1 MRSSPLRRGR
11 RHAETIAS
19 LYGAI
24 VAQGRAPVLYESYGV
39 PDTVAGRFEMIVL
52 HTVLLVGR
60 LKHGS
65 LLLRRLG
72 QDVFGSFCSDMDAS
86 LREMGVGDL
95 AVPRRMRGIG
105 EAFYGR
111 QTAYETALAAAD
123 SGQLVFALARN
134 VSDVPQPTANAERLA
149 AYVC

>member
-1 MRSSPLRRGR
+1 
-11 RHAETIAS
+11 
-19 LYGAI
+19 
-24 VAQGRAPVLYESYGV
+24 
-39 PDTVAGRFEMIVL
+39 MIVL

-72 QDVFGSFCSDMDAS
+72 QDVFDSFCSDMDAS

-134 VSDVPQPTANAERLA
+134 VFHTPQPTPNAKRLA
-149 AYVC
+149 AYVRQVRIWQPRMMLHWVEATSPFRAPKAYWRHPSPYVSRETNQERQD